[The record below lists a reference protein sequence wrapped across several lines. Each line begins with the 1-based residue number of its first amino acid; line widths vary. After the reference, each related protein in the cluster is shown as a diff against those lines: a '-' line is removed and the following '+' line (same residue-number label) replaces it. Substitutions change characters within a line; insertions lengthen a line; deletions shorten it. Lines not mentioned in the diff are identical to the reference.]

1 MFEVTRGQLFPPAPE
16 ALNGLLDSLKLSA
29 VFTPWAFCGVLE
41 KQKLPPKHEQSC
53 NRYGCA
59 GQR

>member
-41 KQKLPPKHEQSC
+41 K
-53 NRYGCA
+53 
-59 GQR
+59 